1 MMFIGIVDVNVPHWN
16 WIQQHMLSQKNIWII
31 HYNRLVSVSI
41 VVCFVILGEIF
52 WIKYTLTGQKFG
64 VVMIFFFLSFW
75 KKQKVFEHCE
85 ILLQFKTTI
94 F

>member
-52 WIKYTLTGQKFG
+52 WIKYTQLVKSLGLWF
-64 VVMIFFFLSFW
+64 FFFLSFW
-75 KKQKVFEHCE
+75 KKHWTLWN
-85 ILLQFKTTI
+85 IITI
-94 F
+94 